1 MRSSTFAKSMS
12 KAKKVEIAVKQP
24 CAASRL
30 FEARMLMR
38 YSYYSYST
46 CLHLLGLGGRQ
57 PIFAPLFRN
66 LSYKTDSVATNLG
79 ELHLMISVVFLHAV
93 FISHP
98 IAKVFSS

>member
-30 FEARMLMR
+30 FEARMLMQ
-38 YSYYSYST
+38 YSYYST
-46 CLHLLGLGGRQ
+46 CLHLLGLSGRQ

-66 LSYKTDSVATNLG
+66 LSYKTDSVATILG

>member
-30 FEARMLMR
+30 FD
-38 YSYYSYST
+38 
-46 CLHLLGLGGRQ
+46 LLGLGGRQ

-79 ELHLMISVVFLHAV
+79 ELHLMISVVFLHAA